1 MTGFMHYDALQCVI
15 FSAFDLLLWTKHS
28 IHGLF
33 FKCSNPKKISFNL
46 NNSIMDTESFRCK
59 KIIIEAITQVAN
71 YEDFLQHYL
80 AADNVYADSE
90 FCDSNVFD

>member
-1 MTGFMHYDALQCVI
+1 
-15 FSAFDLLLWTKHS
+15 
-28 IHGLF
+28 
-33 FKCSNPKKISFNL
+33 
-46 NNSIMDTESFRCK
+46 MDTESFRCK